1 MGVIRLIYRFEYDV
15 DRARLLEECKNATYH
30 KFKDPKSRYILQCL
44 DICSVER
51 RDPSYARDISD
62 YFRKLLDLPDDDG
75 QPIFY
80 IQNKN
85 DTFPFHIDTNTQC
98 SINIL
103 LDDDCTSDPITFRV
117 EEHEDNLVKIE
128 SDIDEYYETALINV
142 QCKHGIIDPEY
153 QRHLYKCSIKSKTF
167 DECLDIIRNEHG

>member
-15 DRARLLEECKNATYH
+15 DKARLLEECKNATYH

-51 RDPSYARDISD
+51 REPSYARDISD
-62 YFRKLLDLPDDDG
+62 YFRKLLDLPNDDG

-80 IQNKN
+80 IQNKEE
-85 DTFPFHIDTNTQC
+85 TFPFHIDTYTQC